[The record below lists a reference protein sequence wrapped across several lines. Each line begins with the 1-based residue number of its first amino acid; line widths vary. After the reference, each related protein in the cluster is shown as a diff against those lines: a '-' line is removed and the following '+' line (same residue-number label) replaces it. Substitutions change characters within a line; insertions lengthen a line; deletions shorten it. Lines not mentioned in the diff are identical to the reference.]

1 MRVGDEKDEDEA
13 DTVGATT
20 LRKEHIKITAN
31 AIEFDFLGK
40 DSVRWQETVKA
51 EGDDKQFQENLK
63 ILIEK
68 KTKEDIFHKIT
79 SRHVNQYF
87 SGIVKGLTAKV
98 FRTYLATTKVKNY
111 LTSR

>member
-1 MRVGDEKDEDEA
+1 MPKIRNVATCYYLIYRTAMRVGDEKDEDEA

-63 ILIEK
+63 ILIDK
-68 KTKEDIFHKIT
+68 KKPKTRFFTILHQDM
-79 SRHVNQYF
+79 
-87 SGIVKGLTAKV
+87 
-98 FRTYLATTKVKNY
+98 
-111 LTSR
+111 